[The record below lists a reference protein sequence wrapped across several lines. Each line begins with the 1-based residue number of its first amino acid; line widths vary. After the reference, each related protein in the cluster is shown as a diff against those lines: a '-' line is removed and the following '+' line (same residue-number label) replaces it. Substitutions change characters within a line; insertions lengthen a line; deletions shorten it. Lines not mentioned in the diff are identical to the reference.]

1 MSSLG
6 SISGLG
12 QSNKTM
18 TGASA
23 SAAGAAGLVPAPA
36 AGSQG
41 KYLKGDGTWD
51 SPAMSELGLSVVNG
65 KLCITYL
72 KEVDD

>member
-1 MSSLG
+1 MSLG

-12 QSNKTM
+12 QSNKIM
-18 TGASA
+18 TGASQG
-23 SAAGAAGLVPAPA
+23 AAGAAGLVPTPT
-36 AGSQG
+36 AGNQG

-51 SPAMSELGLSVVNG
+51 SPGLSELGLSVVNG
-65 KLCITYL
+65 KICITYQ

>member
-1 MSSLG
+1 MSLG

-18 TGASA
+18 AGASQ
-23 SAAGAAGLVPAPA
+23 SEAGVSGLVPAPA
-36 AGSQG
+36 AGSQK

-51 SPAMSELGLSVVNG
+51 SPALSELGLSVVNG